1 MARTRTTARL
11 DGSEPAARV
20 LWRALL
26 AESRLPHLDR
36 WLGRRLRPG
45 CGLGAR
51 ARERTLREIERAVRL
66 GTLALF
72 VETGGAASAAEAR
85 ARAPEFAARF
95 ATAAAIVEGW
105 RAIDEA
111 RYFALIDELG
121 RGAHPVLRSLRSGDD
136 LVLQLLA
143 LSIPPQFAAALT
155 RRAAVSRWD
164 ATAVTRFLAGQ
175 NTAPP
180 LWLRVNREAD
190 GVAVATT
197 LRAEGYAV
205 EVAGNALRVTGDR
218 PIYQSEVYRSGRAEV
233 QDIAS
238 QQSGAAVAAR
248 PGQRIWDACAGSG
261 GKTMQIAAALD
272 NRGALYSSDVDV
284 VKLAT
289 LRQRARRAQFSNVRT
304 LPWDGQA
311 LPEFAIEVTRQ
322 GGFDWVLVDA
332 PCSASGTWRRNPDA
346 RVRCDAD
353 GISGLQQRQLQ
364 LLGSAAGA
372 VRPGGHLVYATC
384 SWLVDEDEDVVE
396 LFLSSHPDFEPV
408 ADGVHGWP
416 AVDGDTFFTAVLK
429 KK

>member
-1 MARTRTTARL
+1 MARSRTTARL
-11 DGSEPAARV
+11 DGNELASRA

-51 ARERTLREIERAVRL
+51 ARERTLREIEHAVQL

-85 ARAPEFAARF
+85 VRIPEFAARF
-95 ATAAAIVEGW
+95 ATAAAFVAGW

-111 RYFALIDELG
+111 RYFALVDELG

-136 LVLQLLA
+136 LALQLLA
-143 LSIPPQFAAALT
+143 LSIPPQFESALT

-164 ATAVTRFLAGQ
+164 AAAVARFISGQ

-180 LWLRVNREAD
+180 LWLRVSRESD
-190 GVAVATT
+190 GAAVVAQ
-197 LRAEGYAV
+197 LQAESYAV
-205 EVAGNALRVTGDR
+205 EVAGSALRVTGDR

-248 PGQRIWDACAGSG
+248 PGQRVWDACAGSG

-272 NRGALYSSDVDV
+272 NRGALYASDVDV

-289 LRQRARRAQFSNVRT
+289 LRQRARRAQFHNVRT
-304 LPWDGQA
+304 LPWDGTA
-311 LPEFAIEVTRQ
+311 LPEFSIEVTRH

-346 RVRCDAD
+346 RIRCDAD
-353 GISGLQQRQLQ
+353 GIAGLQQRQLQ
-364 LLGSAAGA
+364 LLGSAAAA
-372 VRPGGHLVYATC
+372 VRPAGHLVYATC
-384 SWLVDEDEDVVE
+384 SWLVDEDEDVIE
-396 LFLSSHPDFEPV
+396 RFLASHPDFEHV

-416 AVDGDTFFTAVLK
+416 DVDGDTFFTAVLRK
-429 KK
+429 K